1 MGSRLDHIIKENLA
15 RLRKLTGMSQI
26 DFAKAVGIEPNT
38 YWDLEKGKTT
48 IVNENLDLLADYYKV
63 SVEKLILGYEPL
75 DMDSDPRL
83 EEFKKEYGQR
93 KELEA
98 DHLLKENIR
107 LKAELEQ
114 QKDIIEILKTTIE
127 DKTQIINFQKRLKS
141 QKSD

>member
-26 DFAKAVGIEPNT
+26 DFAKTVGIEPNT
-38 YWDLEKGKTT
+38 YWNLEKGKTT

>member
-1 MGSRLDHIIKENLA
+1 
-15 RLRKLTGMSQI
+15 
-26 DFAKAVGIEPNT
+26 
-38 YWDLEKGKTT
+38 
-48 IVNENLDLLADYYKV
+48 
-63 SVEKLILGYEPL
+63 
-75 DMDSDPRL
+75 MDSDPRL

>member
-38 YWDLEKGKTT
+38 YWNPEKGKTT

>member
-38 YWDLEKGKTT
+38 YWNLEKGKTT
-48 IVNENLDLLADYYKV
+48 IVNENLDLLADYYNV

>member
-38 YWDLEKGKTT
+38 YWNLEKGKTT

>member
-38 YWDLEKGKTT
+38 YWNLEKGKTT

-127 DKTQIINFQKRLKS
+127 DKTQIINFQKHLKS

>member
-1 MGSRLDHIIKENLA
+1 MGSRLDLIIKKNLA

-38 YWDLEKGKTT
+38 YWNLEKGKTT

>member
-1 MGSRLDHIIKENLA
+1 MGSRLDQIIKANLA

-26 DFAKAVGIEPNT
+26 DFAKAVGIEANT
-38 YWDLEKGKTT
+38 YWNLEKGKTT
-48 IVNENLDLLADYYKV
+48 IVNENLDLLADYYNV

-75 DMDSDPRL
+75 DVDSDPRL

-98 DHLLKENIR
+98 DQLLKENIR

-114 QKDIIEILKTTIE
+114 KKDIIEILKTSIE

>member
-1 MGSRLDHIIKENLA
+1 MGSKLDHIIKENLA

-38 YWDLEKGKTT
+38 YWNLEKGKTT

>member
-38 YWDLEKGKTT
+38 YWNLEKGKTT

-98 DHLLKENIR
+98 DQLLKENIR

>member
-38 YWDLEKGKTT
+38 YWNLAKGKTT